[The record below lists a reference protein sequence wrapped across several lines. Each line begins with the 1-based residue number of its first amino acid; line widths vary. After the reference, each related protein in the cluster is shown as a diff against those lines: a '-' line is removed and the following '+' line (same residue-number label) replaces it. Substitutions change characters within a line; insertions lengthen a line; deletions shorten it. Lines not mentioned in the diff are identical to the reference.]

1 MKKENILLVGVLAL
15 AGYLI
20 WKNSKKMTP
29 QEPTPSENSE
39 PINVEVVE
47 ATQSEKLSAN
57 ASVTQPQFANS
68 VFRKDW
74 VIENQNSPFN

>member
-1 MKKENILLVGVLAL
+1 MKKENIFLVGVLAL

-20 WKNSKKMTP
+20 WKNSKKITP
-29 QEPTPSENSE
+29 QEPSPKSSE
-39 PINVEVVE
+39 IVNVDVVE
-47 ATQSEKLSAN
+47 TTKSEKLSAN

>member
-1 MKKENILLVGVLAL
+1 MKKENIFLVGVFAL

-20 WKNSKKMTP
+20 WKNSKKITP
-29 QEPTPSENSE
+29 QEPSPSESSE
-39 PINVEVVE
+39 IVNVDVVE
-47 ATQSEKLSAN
+47 TTKSEKLSAN
-57 ASVTQPQFANS
+57 ASVTQPQYANS